1 MKKACSRQHSRPA
14 ASLAPAIALASADLT
29 LPCFLLA
36 LRWVHDHEVIVALE
50 NRQTPTTLRY
60 HELRPWK
67 HRACKCHR
75 HRHRHRVVVW
85 EQTILPEDG
94 DGFSV
99 MGSLIFNVVLKPCA
113 CKSEPPYRQPTLHMR
128 PSPLKQHTKNGSV
141 TVSPVS
147 LVTPATQSFAHHRT
161 PDKIQSVSAVWKA
174 MTRPNRTKPCALCI
188 GSASSTN
195 ASSRIST
202 TPFSQRPFTV
212 AKSDASAE
220 MSTSICH
227 FRCQTWRRTQL
238 HR

>member
-1 MKKACSRQHSRPA
+1 MQVPS
-14 ASLAPAIALASADLT
+14 ASG
-29 LPCFLLA
+29 F
-36 LRWVHDHEVIVALE
+36 
-50 NRQTPTTLRY
+50 
-60 HELRPWK
+60 
-67 HRACKCHR
+67 
-75 HRHRHRVVVW
+75 W

-128 PSPLKQHTKNGSV
+128 PSMLKAAHEERIGHRVTRLTRNASDTK
-141 TVSPVS
+141 
-147 LVTPATQSFAHHRT
+147 LRAHRT
-161 PDKIQSVSAVWKA
+161 TDKIQSVSAVWKA

-202 TPFSQRPFTV
+202 IPFSQRPFTV

-238 HR
+238 YR